1 MYLNYSALASHAMA
15 QKFLVQVIIENKP
28 YINDP
33 EGETIHRDLVVKGG
47 YAQVKSV
54 RAAKMLKMTVNA
66 SSEKDAEKTVQKL
79 CEDLRIFN
87 PVVSNCTVK
96 ASKA

>member
-1 MYLNYSALASHAMA
+1 MS
-15 QKFLVQVIIENKP
+15 KFIVQVIIENKP

-47 YAQVKSV
+47 YSNVQSV
-54 RAAKMLKMTVNA
+54 RSAKMLKMVVN
-66 SSEKDAEKTVQKL
+66 SKTERDAEASVKKL
-79 CEDLRIFN
+79 CQELRIFN

-96 ASKA
+96 STGKS

>member
-1 MYLNYSALASHAMA
+1 MP
-15 QKFLVQVIIENKP
+15 KFIVQVIIENKP

-47 YAQVKSV
+47 YSNIQSV
-54 RAAKMLKMTVNA
+54 RSAKMLKMVVN
-66 SSEKDAEKTVQKL
+66 SKTERDAEAIVKKL
-79 CEDLRIFN
+79 CQELRVFN

-96 ASKA
+96 STGKS

>member
-1 MYLNYSALASHAMA
+1 MMA
-15 QKFLVQVIIENKP
+15 RPSKFLVQVIIENKP

-47 YAQVKSV
+47 YSKVKSV
-54 RAAKMLKMTVNA
+54 RAAKMLKMAVSA
-66 SSEKDAEKTVQKL
+66 DSEKEAEKTVQKL
-79 CEDLRIFN
+79 CEELRIFN

-96 ASKA
+96 AFPA